1 MGPLAGGYNGIMA
14 RERAMERPV
23 LNEGK
28 KNEVHYQSQ
37 MSHRE
42 EPNCKAECISNWR
55 KPLHKEVWRKQK
67 EVGTCRESGI
77 QRFNIH
83 HFILLRLDV
92 LRAIKRLEAK
102 QT

>member
-1 MGPLAGGYNGIMA
+1 MGPLAGGCNGIMA

-42 EPNCKAECISNWR
+42 EPNCKAECISN
-55 KPLHKEVWRKQK
+55 
-67 EVGTCRESGI
+67 
-77 QRFNIH
+77 
-83 HFILLRLDV
+83 
-92 LRAIKRLEAK
+92 
-102 QT
+102 